1 MNSPQNKDPAAGS
14 AVSTGPSLPVRILKI
29 VLSFSFLFLSLEAG
43 SVRGNLVSAALG
55 EGDSVISFGYL
66 ITGLVRSILGLL
78 FFLLLG
84 GKKWLHYIKGSIAHA
99 WKFALPLIIFH
110 TVVGGLVIESL
121 FVPKSLGGSGGE
133 IAAYALEHIVLS
145 VAIMLLVGINE
156 EVIFRG
162 LGLGGMLL
170 VFGHKKNGAL
180 WSVLLMSLIFGFVH
194 VIYEIDITDPITI
207 FIGLLKTLQTAMIG
221 IILSCCI
228 MTDQTLLGAMTVHA
242 FCDWIIMV
250 GELLIK
256 QDRISHAAADR
267 YAPDRCG
274 GRHFHRHHADL
285 SPAHDQGHQDPPR
298 HAADERALRSP
309 GCSSARIRCRMNIL
323 LHEAEIVPH

>member
-256 QDRISHAAADR
+256 QDVEADYVVTESPTPLLTDTLLIVAEVVIFIVIMLIYLPRTIKAIKILRAMPPTSGPFAA
-267 YAPDRCG
+267 
-274 GRHFHRHHADL
+274 
-285 SPAHDQGHQDPPR
+285 PAALPP
-298 HAADERALRSP
+298 ASD
-309 GCSSARIRCRMNIL
+309 
-323 LHEAEIVPH
+323 AE